1 MKRAYRNR
9 QEAGKILA
17 EELSHYKGQPGLLV
31 LALPRGGVELA
42 AEIAS
47 ALNAELDIL
56 VVRKMGIPGLEEVAM
71 GAIAS
76 GGVEVL
82 NKDIL
87 PEFDIAQDAV
97 EKVRQDETK
106 ELNRR
111 EMAYRGD
118 RPIYDVRDRSVIIV
132 DDGIATGA
140 TIQAAVR
147 SLKGRQ
153 PRRIVIAVPVAPPS
167 SLRDLREMVEEVVC
181 PLVPENFQAVGQ
193 WYENF
198 PQTTD
203 NEVRKILSGA
213 WGTKTVEN
221 QTTAKSN

>member
-1 MKRAYRNR
+1 MKRVYKNR
-9 QEAGKILA
+9 QEAGRTLA
-17 EELSHYKGQPGLLV
+17 EELSGYKDQPGLLV

-42 AEIAS
+42 AEVAS
-47 ALNAELDIL
+47 ALNAAIDII

-106 ELNRR
+106 ELYRR
-111 EMAYRGD
+111 ERAYRGD
-118 RPIYDVRDRSVIIV
+118 RPIYDVRDRDVIIV

-153 PRRIVIAVPVAPPS
+153 PRRMVIAVPVAPS
-167 SLRDLREMVEEVVC
+167 AALRDLREMVDEVVC

-193 WYENF
+193 WYESF

-203 NEVRKILSGA
+203 DEVRRILSGA
-213 WGTKTVEN
+213 WDTNMVKN
-221 QTTAKSN
+221 QTTAKNN

>member
-9 QEAGKILA
+9 QEAGKILS

-167 SLRDLREMVEEVVC
+167 SLRDLREMVDEVVC